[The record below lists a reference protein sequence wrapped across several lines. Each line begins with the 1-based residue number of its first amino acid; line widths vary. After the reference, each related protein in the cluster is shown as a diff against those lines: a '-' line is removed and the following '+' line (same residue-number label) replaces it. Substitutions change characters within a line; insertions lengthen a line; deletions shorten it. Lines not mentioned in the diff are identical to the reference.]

1 MDMECGRNVIDDP
14 FVPKI
19 VVENLHGLR
28 DVVDTAIDD
37 RRVERIPLLLRQ
49 RSLRRAVAPDDQLP
63 GRTARKYGRLVVVQE
78 RLERC
83 FDADLPAVRALNIDR
98 PRPFAPQDI

>member
-28 DVVDTAIDD
+28 DVVDTAIDCGNFPVPGTD
-37 RRVERIPLLLRQ
+37 
-49 RSLRRAVAPDDQLP
+49 SL
-63 GRTARKYGRLVVVQE
+63 
-78 RLERC
+78 
-83 FDADLPAVRALNIDR
+83 
-98 PRPFAPQDI
+98 

>member
-49 RSLRRAVAPDDQLP
+49 RSLRR
-63 GRTARKYGRLVVVQE
+63 GR
-78 RLERC
+78 
-83 FDADLPAVRALNIDR
+83 
-98 PRPFAPQDI
+98 